1 MRRLAPPI
9 ICLLV
14 FFAAYTH
21 PGHTQNRR
29 NTTQRAK
36 PKPTPKVDDDDD
48 FWASIPDA
56 TPTPTPTPE
65 WDLILAQSG
74 ATFAYNTRRVIHPAP
89 DTVRVWLRKRL
100 LGKTRDEYI
109 QAMGEID
116 FDYSGYAYTVSQ
128 EDYDCKGFRQRDLYV
143 IDYDRS
149 GKSIHSANYE
159 ADGSSKWRAVVP
171 GSVAEYILNVVCRH
185 KE

>member
-1 MRRLAPPI
+1 MRRFAPPI

-14 FFAAYTH
+14 LFAAVYTH

-29 NTTQRAK
+29 KTTQHAK
-36 PKPTPKVDDDDD
+36 SKPAPKADENVLNL
-48 FWASIPDA
+48 IPDE

-74 ATFAYNTRRVIHPAP
+74 ATFAYNTRRVIQPVP
-89 DTVRVWLRKRL
+89 NTIRVWLRKRL
-100 LGKTRDEYI
+100 LGKARDEYV

-171 GSVAEYILNVVCRH
+171 GSVAEYILNVVCHH

>member
-1 MRRLAPPI
+1 MRRFAPPI

-14 FFAAYTH
+14 LFAAVYTH
-21 PGHTQNRR
+21 PGQTQNRR
-29 NTTQRAK
+29 KTTQRAK
-36 PKPTPKVDDDDD
+36 SKPTPKADENVLDL
-48 FWASIPDA
+48 IPDA

-65 WDLILAQSG
+65 WNLILAQDG
-74 ATFAYNTRRVIHPAP
+74 DTFAYNTRRIARPAP

-109 QAMGEID
+109 QAKGKID

-159 ADGSSKWRAVVP
+159 ADGSSTWRAVVP